1 MDLTIANRVQEIF
14 HIEIEEESLSHIFR
28 HVSEVRK
35 ETKGGISTYTH
46 MTQNVF

>member
-35 ETKGGISTYTH
+35 DTKGGISTVYTC
-46 MTQNVF
+46 MTQA